1 MFLDNIKSDIYDD
14 FKDKLESKSS
24 NRFKQLMRNNR
35 TIEGQELK
43 VDIEKKYIGSK
54 TDYNFEVY
62 LNDRTGNKLTQT
74 GGASSTCE
82 PLAVV
87 FALIDIS
94 ESRVSYPF
102 IADAPVSPFTIDTK
116 YSFFETLVEER
127 IFEQSI
133 IISMDCW
140 DNATQDIN
148 SLGDDIKNLIKNKKG
163 SSFILMKPEPNNA
176 GVKFN
181 YLIDGN

>member
-1 MFLDNIKSDIYDD
+1 
-14 FKDKLESKSS
+14 
-24 NRFKQLMRNNR
+24 MRNNK

-43 VDIEKKYIGSK
+43 VNLEENNIGNK
-54 TDYNFEVY
+54 VDFNFEVY
-62 LNDRTGNKLTQT
+62 PIDNRGNKLSQT

-102 IADAPVSPFTIDTK
+102 IADAPVSPFTVDTK
-116 YSFFETLVEER
+116 YSFFETLVEEKV
-127 IFEQSI
+127 FEQSI

-140 DNATQDIN
+140 DNVTQDIN
-148 SLGDDIKNLIKNKKG
+148 SLGVEIKNLIKDKKG
-163 SSFILMKPEPNNA
+163 SSFILMKPKANNT
-176 GVKFN
+176 GVEFN
-181 YLIDGN
+181 YLIDGT